1 MTKKE
6 TIKFLWNEIRKTYKK
21 LILLNPKTNYW
32 YPFYKNI
39 LKQNVYALKIVKG
52 IK

>member
-6 TIKFLWNEIRKTYKK
+6 TIKFLWNEIRKTHRK
-21 LILLNPKTNYW
+21 LILINHKNYW
-32 YPFYKNI
+32 YPFYRNV